1 MHLFINKVMLRLT
14 IILPLLVSLFMSYV
28 HFSDT
33 TVGELARLKQF
44 DLIMQTDPMVKSDD
58 IGILAIDEEA
68 MNKYG
73 QWPWSREVIANL
85 VWDLREAG
93 AYEIIIPIIMTEED
107 RLGGDMAL
115 AEALV
120 GAQGVIIAQVGS
132 VQLNESLNPVPRGI
146 AKIGDPL
153 PWLYTWKGMLGPIPL
168 LGLNAAGVGVLN
180 TVPEID
186 GVVRRLPLF
195 MAIGDDVYP
204 SMAIE
209 VMRVEKGVPSAAVKV
224 NEGGITAVRVKGFPI
239 IKPDANAQIWLRWNK
254 EFDVVSAA
262 STDLSSLAGKK
273 VIIGSMTS
281 RIGGIIA
288 SPTGP
293 QFNFMPAAV
302 SLQTLLDGD
311 VIQRPWW
318 ATSAELAMTIV
329 LGLFIVILCR
339 FAPYW
344 IIGIMFVT
352 GASGLVYGS
361 YYAWST
367 YLYLIDITMALSTL
381 LLVGLTATFARFI
394 VEFKA
399 KQQIKKQF
407 EHYLDPRQVKALQKN
422 PELLK
427 LGGERKTMSYLFMDI
442 IGFTPISE
450 YYKNKDDPEGLVVL
464 VNEFLDEMTKIILN
478 NGGMIDKF
486 MGDCIMAVF
495 NAPIDMENHAE
506 MAVKSA
512 IEIEAKTKELKELYK
527 ERGLPDINVGTGV
540 NTGDAI
546 IGNMGSSTR
555 FDFSVIGDAVN
566 LAARL
571 EATAGRGD
579 YKLYP
584 TIYSSM
590 TMEQLPDT
598 YKSKKIGDI
607 KVKGKDDVIEIYHA
621 IN

>member
-1 MHLFINKVMLRLT
+1 MLRLS
-14 IILPLLVSLFMSYV
+14 ILGPLLAVVLMSWLHY
-28 HFSDT
+28 SDT
-33 TVGELARLKQF
+33 EIGEIARLKQF
-44 DLIMQTDPMVKSDD
+44 DLIMQTDEPVKSDD
-58 IGILAIDEEA
+58 IAILAIDEEA
-68 MNKYG
+68 MEKYG

-115 AEALV
+115 AEAMV

-132 VQLNESLNPVPRGI
+132 VQLDESKNPVPRGI

-168 LGLNAAGVGVLN
+168 LGMNAAGVGVLN

-209 VMRVEKGVPSAAVKV
+209 VMRVEKGIPSAAVKV
-224 NEGGITAVRVKGFPI
+224 NEGGIIAVRVKGFPI

-254 EFDVVSAA
+254 TFDSVSAA

-273 VIIGSMTS
+273 VIIGSSTS

-288 SPTGP
+288 TPNGP
-293 QFNFMPAAV
+293 AFNWMPMAT

-318 ATSAELAMTIV
+318 ATTAELLTTI
-329 LGLFIVILCR
+329 LIGLLIVVITR

-344 IIGIMFVT
+344 IIGSMFVV
-352 GASGLVYGS
+352 GAGGLVYGS
-361 YYAWST
+361 YYAWTT
-367 YLYLIDITMALSTL
+367 YLYLIDITMAMSTL
-381 LLVGLTATFARFI
+381 FLVGLGSTFARFI

-427 LGGERKTMSYLFMDI
+427 LGGERKEMSFLFMDI

-450 YYKNKDDPEGLVVL
+450 FYKNKDDPEGLVVL
-464 VNEFLDEMTKIILN
+464 VNEFLDEMTNIILA
-478 NGGMIDKF
+478 NGGMVDKF
-486 MGDCIMAVF
+486 MGDCIMAVYG
-495 NAPIDMENHAE
+495 APIDMPNHAE

-512 IEIEAKTKELKELYK
+512 IEIEAKTLELKQLYK
-527 ERGLPDINVGTGV
+527 DRGLPDINVGTGV
-540 NTGDAI
+540 NTGTAI
-546 IGNMGSSTR
+546 IGNMGSTTR

-579 YKLYP
+579 YLKYP

-590 TMEQLPDT
+590 TMEQLPESMS
-598 YKSKKIGDI
+598 SKKIGDI
-607 KVKGKDDVIEIYHA
+607 TVKGKKDVIAIYHA
-621 IN
+621 VI

>member
-1 MHLFINKVMLRLT
+1 MLRLT
-14 IILPLLVSLFMSYV
+14 ILIPLLIALLMSYI
-28 HFSDT
+28 HYSDT
-33 TVGELARLKQF
+33 TIGEIARLKQF
-44 DLIMQTDPMVKSDD
+44 DLIMQTDPLVKSED
-58 IGILAIDEEA
+58 IGILAIDELA
-68 MNKYG
+68 MKKYG

-115 AEALV
+115 AEALA

-132 VQLNESLNPVPRGI
+132 TQLDESLNPVPRGI

-209 VMRVEKGVPSAAVKV
+209 VMRVEKGIPSAAVKV
-224 NEGGITAVRVKGFPI
+224 NEGGIIAVRVKGFPI

-254 EFDVVSAA
+254 EFDIVSAA
-262 STDLSSLAGKK
+262 SADLSLLAGKK

-318 ATSAELAMTIV
+318 ATTAEVLTTIF
-329 LGLFIVILCR
+329 LGLSIVVLCR

-344 IIGIMFVT
+344 IIGSMFVV

-361 YYAWST
+361 YYAWTT
-367 YLYLIDITMALSTL
+367 YLYLIDITMAISTL
-381 LLVGLTATFARFI
+381 LLVGLTATFGRFI

-407 EHYLDPRQVKALQKN
+407 EHYLDPRQVKALQKD
-422 PELLK
+422 PSLLK
-427 LGGERKTMSYLFMDI
+427 LGGERKEMSYLFMDI

-450 YYKNKDDPEGLVVL
+450 FYKNKDDPVDSHDHTHT
-464 VNEFLDEMTKIILN
+464 EFFMLKILSEILSDHQIN
-478 NGGMIDKF
+478 FLRPTRNIGKIK
-486 MGDCIMAVF
+486 
-495 NAPIDMENHAE
+495 
-506 MAVKSA
+506 
-512 IEIEAKTKELKELYK
+512 LYK
-527 ERGLPDINVGTGV
+527 DIYKQIYQFTGKKYGIKFV
-540 NTGDAI
+540 DYF
-546 IGNMGSSTR
+546 GSIY
-555 FDFSVIGDAVN
+555 DFQN
-566 LAARL
+566 LKIKKDKIYEMEVHCMFKNGIL
-571 EATAGRGD
+571 TDSGRSFKNNLFTFLKSHD
-579 YKLYP
+579 LKS
-584 TIYSSM
+584 YSF
-590 TMEQLPDT
+590 
-598 YKSKKIGDI
+598 
-607 KVKGKDDVIEIYHA
+607 
-621 IN
+621 INK

>member
-1 MHLFINKVMLRLT
+1 MCIFINKCMLRLS
-14 IILPLLVSLFMSYV
+14 ILGPLLAVVLMSWLHY
-28 HFSDT
+28 SDT
-33 TVGELARLKQF
+33 EIGEIARLKQF
-44 DLIMQTDPMVKSDD
+44 DLIMQTDEPVKSDD
-58 IGILAIDEEA
+58 IAILAIDEEA
-68 MNKYG
+68 MEKYG

-93 AYEIIIPIIMTEED
+93 AYEIIITIIMTEED

-115 AEALV
+115 AEAMV

-132 VQLNESLNPVPRGI
+132 VQLDESKNPVPRGI

-168 LGLNAAGVGVLN
+168 LGMNAAGVGVLN

-209 VMRVEKGVPSAAVKV
+209 VMRVEKGIPSAAVKV
-224 NEGGITAVRVKGFPI
+224 NEGGIIAVRVKGFPI

-254 EFDVVSAA
+254 TFDSVSAA

-273 VIIGSMTS
+273 VIIGSSTS

-288 SPTGP
+288 TPNGP
-293 QFNFMPAAV
+293 AFNWMPMAT

-318 ATSAELAMTIV
+318 ATTAELLTTI
-329 LGLFIVILCR
+329 LIGLLIVVITR

-344 IIGIMFVT
+344 IIGSMFVV
-352 GASGLVYGS
+352 GAGGLVYGS
-361 YYAWST
+361 YYAWTT
-367 YLYLIDITMALSTL
+367 YLYLIDITMAMSTL
-381 LLVGLTATFARFI
+381 FLVGLGSTFARFI

-427 LGGERKTMSYLFMDI
+427 LGGERKEMSFLFMDI

-450 YYKNKDDPEGLVVL
+450 FYKNKDDPEGLVVL
-464 VNEFLDEMTKIILN
+464 VNEFLDEMTNIILA
-478 NGGMIDKF
+478 NGGMVDKF
-486 MGDCIMAVF
+486 MGDCIMAVYG
-495 NAPIDMENHAE
+495 APIDMPNHAE

-512 IEIEAKTKELKELYK
+512 IEIEAKTLELKQLYK
-527 ERGLPDINVGTGV
+527 DRGLPDINVGTGV
-540 NTGDAI
+540 NTGTAI
-546 IGNMGSSTR
+546 IGNMGSTTR

-579 YKLYP
+579 YLKYP

-590 TMEQLPDT
+590 TMEQLPESMS
-598 YKSKKIGDI
+598 SKKIGDI
-607 KVKGKDDVIEIYHA
+607 TVKGKKDVIAIYHA
-621 IN
+621 VI